1 MKVQLS
7 PRARREANRC
17 DAWWRAN
24 RQDSPDLFEHEL
36 FRALEQI
43 QTAPRSG
50 ARYVTGSGRDCRRV
64 LMPRTQHFIYYGIV
78 EPDEVRVVAV
88 WGGQRGKGPA
98 L

>member
-1 MKVQLS
+1 M
-7 PRARREANRC
+7 
-17 DAWWRAN
+17 
-24 RQDSPDLFEHEL
+24 FEHEL

-64 LMPRTQHFIYYGIV
+64 LMPRTQHFYRIV
-78 EPDEVRVVAV
+78 EPGEVRVVAV
-88 WGGQRGKGPA
+88 WSGQRGKGPA